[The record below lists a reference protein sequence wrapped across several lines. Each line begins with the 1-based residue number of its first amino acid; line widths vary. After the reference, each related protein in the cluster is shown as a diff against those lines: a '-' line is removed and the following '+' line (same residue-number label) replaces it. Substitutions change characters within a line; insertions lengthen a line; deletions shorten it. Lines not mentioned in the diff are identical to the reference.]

1 MLEILYRIYEVADEE
16 TAKKNRENDMNFGIF
31 SSTSKAENTELVM
44 DCKVCDSRD
53 QFKEIIAE
61 LHNFMFEKS
70 NSANVEPVFTD
81 GEGKE
86 HYLDDKSAV
95 VINDIL
101 EQAFIPFLAKAVIEE
116 GYEKRETCNYIET
129 VMGNSDE
136 DKAWVCDKC
145 GEAWTLMEGGTP
157 KSHNMHFCPQC
168 GAKITECIPK
178 EKLN

>member
-1 MLEILYRIYEVADEE
+1 MSSIKD
-16 TAKKNRENDMNFGIF
+16 KKKE
-31 SSTSKAENTELVM
+31 KA
-44 DCKVCDSRD
+44 
-53 QFKEIIAE
+53 IAE

>member
-1 MLEILYRIYEVADEE
+1 M
-16 TAKKNRENDMNFGIF
+16 
-31 SSTSKAENTELVM
+31 
-44 DCKVCDSRD
+44 
-53 QFKEIIAE
+53 
-61 LHNFMFEKS
+61 
-70 NSANVEPVFTD
+70 
-81 GEGKE
+81 
-86 HYLDDKSAV
+86 DDKSAV